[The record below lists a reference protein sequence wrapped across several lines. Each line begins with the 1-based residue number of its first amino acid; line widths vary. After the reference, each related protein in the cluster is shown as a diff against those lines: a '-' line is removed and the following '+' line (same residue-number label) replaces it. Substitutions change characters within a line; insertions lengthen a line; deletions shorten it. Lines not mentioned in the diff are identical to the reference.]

1 MGKMSE
7 LDTIVRGVRTCGESL
22 VEAAGSMQG
31 FMDALKHCGESLIA
45 ASNELEAMFSA
56 PQAAAPE
63 PAPQAEPETH
73 KVTIEEVRAVLL
85 EKRRAGHTD
94 EIKALL
100 ARFNANKLTEVRAE
114 DYGSLLVAAKE
125 IGP

>member
-7 LDTIVRGVRTCGESL
+7 LDTLIHGVRTCGESL

-31 FMDALKHCGESLIA
+31 FMDVLKHCGESLVT
-45 ASNELEAMFSA
+45 ASHELEALFSA
-56 PQAAAPE
+56 PQATIPE

-100 ARFNANKLTEVRAE
+100 ASYNANKLTEVNAE
-114 DYGSLLVAAKE
+114 DYGSLLAAAKE
-125 IGP
+125 IGT